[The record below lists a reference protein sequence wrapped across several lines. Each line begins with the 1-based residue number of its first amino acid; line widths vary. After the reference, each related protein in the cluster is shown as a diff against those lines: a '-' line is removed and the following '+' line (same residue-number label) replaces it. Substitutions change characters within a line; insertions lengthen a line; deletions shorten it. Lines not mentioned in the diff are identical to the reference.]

1 MDAGAQKDM
10 QIKRLATDY
19 QRHLHIDRINIICII
34 TFRNRIYLKDTFRPP
49 EIFN

>member
-10 QIKRLATDY
+10 QMERLATDY

-34 TFRNRIYLKDTFRPP
+34 NSPSDHKKLFMKVLGAGT
-49 EIFN
+49 